1 MSISIYPTEIK
12 LHKHSRLLE
21 VTFEDGA
28 CFKLSCEYLRVFSP
42 SAETRGHW
50 TGHQKLVTGKEVVN
64 ITDINPVGNYAV
76 RLIFD
81 DGHSTGIYS
90 WNTLYDLGINQDYN
104 WKDYLHRLAGVG
116 KGCCT

>member
-12 LHKHSRLLE
+12 LHKHFRLLE

-28 CFKLSCEYLRVFSP
+28 NFKLPCEYLRVFSP

-50 TGHQKLVTGKEVVN
+50 TGCQKLVTGKEVVN
-64 ITDINPVGNYAV
+64 ITDINPIGNYAV

-90 WNTLYDLGINQDYN
+90 WSKLYDLGTNQDLN
-104 WKDYLHRLAGVG
+104 WKNYLRCLAGVG
-116 KGCCT
+116 VGCL